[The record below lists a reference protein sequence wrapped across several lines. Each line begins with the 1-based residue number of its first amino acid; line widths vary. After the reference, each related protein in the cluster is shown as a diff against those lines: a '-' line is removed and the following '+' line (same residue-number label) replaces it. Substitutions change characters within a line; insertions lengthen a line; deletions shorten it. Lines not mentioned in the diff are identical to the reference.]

1 MLTFGCRAHDI
12 AGADVAAGAA
22 GLTPWE
28 LGAALAAQGVSCTQ
42 LALGRTFPQWS
53 GTERLN
59 PGLGSQVRR
68 ALAAHGVEV
77 AVMGCYFNI
86 IGADPAAREAGIE
99 KFEAYLEN
107 ARYFGSSI
115 VATETGSVDPS
126 FSYTE
131 DNFTD
136 EAFEEAAS
144 VIERLVRAGERAGTV
159 VGIEP
164 GVNHPIHDVATC
176 KRLVERID
184 SPYLGFILDPTA
196 LITADLAALQMDI
209 AHDMLSCLGSRVIA
223 AHVVDYRVE
232 SGRIERCDLGEGQL
246 DVGSFLGQVEAVRPG
261 GFAITEFTSG
271 DAIGRFVRSRSRS
284 TLKPARVV

>member
-1 MLTFGCRAHDI
+1 MLTFGCRAHDVE
-12 AGADVAAGAA
+12 GADVAGGAA
-22 GLTPWE
+22 GLTPDG
-28 LGAALAAQGVSCTQ
+28 LGAALAAQGVTCTQ
-42 LALGRTFPQWS
+42 LALGRSFPQWS
-53 GTERLN
+53 GAGSVN

-86 IGADPAAREAGIE
+86 IDADIDAREAGIA
-99 KFEAYLEN
+99 KFEAYLRN
-107 ARYFGSSI
+107 ARYFGAPV

-126 FSYTE
+126 FNYTE

-136 EAFEEAAS
+136 EAFEGAAS

-164 GVNHPIHDVATC
+164 GVNHPIHDVAAC
-176 KRLVERID
+176 ERLAERID

-196 LITADLAALQMDI
+196 LITADLAARQMDI
-209 AHDMLSCLGSRVIA
+209 ARDMLSRLGGRVVA

-232 SGRIERCDLGEGQL
+232 GGEIVRCDLGGGQL
-246 DVGSFLGQVEAVRPG
+246 DVDAFLKEVEAARPG
-261 GFAITEFTSG
+261 CYAITEFTSG
-271 DAIGRFVRSRSRS
+271 DAIGRFVRPRS
-284 TLKPARVV
+284 